1 MFLPPPLIIRIRITV
16 SFSQLSFL
24 LCKHLEI
31 KFDFI
36 ICYEL
41 LKFHFSFIII
51 ISRKSFSNLNKLG
64 EGVFTMEEKLELLT
78 TESRNEQTM
87 QIDTAEPME
96 ILRLM
101 NEQDQLVALAV
112 KEVLSDIEVAVQYV
126 FESFQKGGRLIY
138 VGAGTSGRLGVLD
151 AVECPPTFGTDPE
164 MVQGLI
170 AGGETAF
177 FKAVEGAE
185 DQPELGIKD
194 LKAIS
199 LSKNDTVIGIAASG
213 RTPYVIGALQYAR
226 AVGAK
231 TIALSCNKNAAISKE
246 AEQAIEV
253 IVGPEVLTGSTRLK
267 SGTAHKMILNM
278 ISTSSM
284 ILLGKAYENLMVDV
298 HVSNE
303 KLKERAIAIICKI
316 ADVSYEQALE
326 TLEEANLQVKTAIV
340 MLKTN
345 SSKQEAEQLLANANG
360 YVKKAIQK

>member
-1 MFLPPPLIIRIRITV
+1 M
-16 SFSQLSFL
+16 
-24 LCKHLEI
+24 K
-31 KFDFI
+31 
-36 ICYEL
+36 
-41 LKFHFSFIII
+41 
-51 ISRKSFSNLNKLG
+51 
-64 EGVFTMEEKLELLT
+64 EKLELLT

-87 QIDTAEPME
+87 QIDIANPLE

-112 KEVLSDIEVAVQYV
+112 KGVLPEIEVAVQFVY
-126 FESFQKGGRLIY
+126 ESFKLGGRLIY

-151 AVECPPTFGTDPE
+151 AVECPPTFSTDPN

-177 FKAVEGAE
+177 LKAVEGAE
-185 DQPELGIKD
+185 DKPELGIKD
-194 LKAIS
+194 LKEIG

-226 AVGAK
+226 KIGAK
-231 TIALSCNKNAAISKE
+231 TVALSCNKNAAISKE

-303 KLKERAIAIICKI
+303 KLKERAIGIIRKI

-326 TLEEANLQVKTAIV
+326 TLEKANLQVKTAIV
-340 MLKTN
+340 MLKTD
-345 SSKQEAEQLLANANG
+345 STRQEAEQLLINANG
-360 YVKKAIQK
+360 YVKKAIRK